1 MESTSPLP
9 HFDHLSAADRAALLT
24 NRTLRSLADV
34 FAVIPDPRSCH
45 GKRYSLPFLLT
56 CLAAALLCGYDSADA
71 VSQWCREHR
80 ALLRRLFGPR
90 THLSPSGSLYRWLLP
105 QLDAA
110 RLEWALA
117 GWIATTRPTPDHE
130 AVALD
135 AKNVC
140 GAGPTTAKQPTL
152 LAITT
157 HNTEETL
164 VQVRVPAGTNE
175 TPIAP
180 QLLDWMP
187 LTDRL
192 VTADAA
198 HCQIAFTR
206 AVLERGGHYLVCLK
220 ANWPELYGLVVT
232 AFAQQDLCCTE
243 AESYEQRRGRC
254 EQRRLRVTSALCPR
268 VAVIPGVAQVAEI
281 TRTIARPG
289 RVREEEVRYYLT
301 SRPPASA
308 DAATLL
314 SEIRDHWSIER
325 HFWIRDMVFGEDAS
339 ALRIGAAPQVMAA
352 LRNAAITL
360 IRRAGWTGIT
370 AARRHF
376 AAHPGRAITLIRRR
390 TPARI

>member
-1 MESTSPLP
+1 MQSTSPLP
-9 HFDHLSAADRAALLT
+9 HFDHLSETDRAALLT

-56 CLAAALLCGYDSADA
+56 CLAAALLCGYDSSDA
-71 VSQWCREHR
+71 ISQWCHEHR

-90 THLSPSGSLYRWLLP
+90 PHLTPSGSLYRWLLP
-105 QLDAA
+105 LLDVAW
-110 RLEWALA
+110 LEWALA

-152 LAITT
+152 LAMTT
-157 HNTEETL
+157 HDTEETL
-164 VQVRVPAGTNE
+164 IQVRVPAGTNE

-180 QLLDWMP
+180 RLLDWMP

-198 HCQIAFTR
+198 HCQIEFTR
-206 AVLERGGHYLVCLK
+206 AVLEGGGHYLVCLK
-220 ANWPELYGLVVT
+220 ANWPELHRLVVDG
-232 AFAQQDLCCTE
+232 FAQHDLCCTE
-243 AESYEQRRGRC
+243 ASSCERGRGRC
-254 EQRRLRVTSALCPR
+254 EHRRLRVTSALCPR
-268 VAVIPGVAQVAEI
+268 VAVIPGVAQVAEV
-281 TRTIARPG
+281 TRTVSRPG
-289 RVREEEVRYYLT
+289 RVREKEVRYYLT
-301 SRPPASA
+301 SRPPALA
-308 DAATLL
+308 DAGTLL
-314 SEIRDHWSIER
+314 GDTRDHWSIER
-325 HFWIRDMVFGEDAS
+325 HHWIRDVVFGEDAS
-339 ALRIGAAPQVMAA
+339 ALRTGAAPQVMAA

-376 AAHPGRAITLIRRR
+376 AAHPAGAITLIRR
-390 TPARI
+390 TVPART